1 MIEQAP
7 LVKYL
12 SIEEAELHVMTLTY
26 NNKYDWRLP
35 TIPELKT
42 IPMNHRP
49 VCWHQHDLVGAPVDM
64 QCGVIAVRT
73 IDD

>member
-1 MIEQAP
+1 MFEQAP
-7 LVKYL
+7 LVKHL
-12 SIEEAELHVMTLTY
+12 SIDEAELYVMTLAH

-42 IPMNHRP
+42 IPMNDRP

-73 IDD
+73 IND

>member
-1 MIEQAP
+1 MIEHAP
-7 LVKYL
+7 LVKYF
-12 SIEEAELHVMTLTY
+12 SIDEAELYVMTLTY

-42 IPMNHRP
+42 IPRHFPP
-49 VCWHQHDLVGAPVDM
+49 VCWHQHDLIARFEDM
-64 QCGVIAVRT
+64 KCGVIAVRT

>member
-12 SIEEAELHVMTLTY
+12 SIDQAELYTMTLTY

-35 TIPELKT
+35 TIPELKS
-42 IPMNHRP
+42 IPRHFLP
-49 VCWHQHDLVGAPVDM
+49 ICWHQHDLVARIDDM
-64 QCGVIAVRT
+64 KCAVIPVRT
-73 IDD
+73 I